1 MSVVKT
7 MPDPH
12 SKNEQTAM
20 IGIGEYR
27 VGSFPMMTI
36 GLGSCIGLTLYDDSL
51 KVGAMVHIML
61 PESAGRTDRPGKYAD
76 TAVPTIIKELNA
88 MGCKNRSLV
97 AKMAGG
103 AAMFEYFGANLN
115 IGERNAIKVRSSPG
129 RTPYPRGQGRCRW
142 QRRAIGDVPPC
153 KQRQVQHPESRWHNG
168 RTLTFFYSASLSL
181 RSRYLQIC
189 RTRRGDA
196 YFF

>member
-1 MSVVKT
+1 
-7 MPDPH
+7 MPVPH
-12 SKNEQTAM
+12 SSNEQTAM

-61 PESAGRTDRPGKYAD
+61 PESSGRKDRPGKYAD
-76 TAVPTIIKELNA
+76 TAVPIIIRELNA

-103 AAMFEYFGANLN
+103 ASMFEYFGANLN
-115 IGERNAIKVRSSPG
+115 IGERNAEKVRALLQEHHITLAKEDVGGKTG
-129 RTPYPRGQGRCRW
+129 RSVTFLPANSGKFSI
-142 QRRAIGDVPPC
+142 RRADGTTA
-153 KQRQVQHPESRWHNG
+153 E
-168 RTLTFFYSASLSL
+168 L
-181 RSRYLQIC
+181 
-189 RTRRGDA
+189 
-196 YFF
+196 